1 MKPSRKHGVVAG
13 RNAVKEALAAGRV
26 THCYLSGRGQGELA
40 AIEQEAQRRRI
51 PVTWLSARELQDMA
65 PQVRHQGAVAQTVP
79 YAYAE
84 LGDVTARALT
94 RAHSLLVLLD
104 GVEDPHNVGAI
115 IRTADAAGAAA
126 VLLPER
132 RAAQITETVHRT
144 SSGATAWMPIVRIK
158 NVARTLT
165 ELKGQGY
172 WVFGTDMDGTIPYT
186 QADFR
191 GHCVL
196 VVGNEGKGMARLTRD
211 ACDYLVRIP
220 MYGHVESLNVSVAAA
235 LLMYTAAGQVSHET

>member
-1 MKPSRKHGVVAG
+1 MKPSRKHGYIAG
-13 RNAVKEALAAGRV
+13 RNAVKEALVAGRV
-26 THCYLSGRGQGELA
+26 THCYLSGREQGELA
-40 AIEQEAQRRRI
+40 AMEREAQRRGV
-51 PVTWLSARELQDMA
+51 PVTWLSGRELQA
-65 PQVRHQGAVAQTVP
+65 LVPQVRHQGAVAQTAP
-79 YAYAE
+79 YAYAALE
-84 LGDVTARALT
+84 DVTAGALA
-94 RAHSLLVLLD
+94 RSHSLLVLLD

-115 IRTADAAGAAA
+115 IRTADAAGADA

-144 SSGATAWMPIVRIK
+144 SAGASAWMPIVRIK
-158 NVARTLT
+158 NVARTLA

-172 WVFGTDMDGTIPYT
+172 WVFGTDMDGTVSYT
-186 QADFR
+186 EADFR